1 MAVAI
6 LKVYGDGVPF
16 DAASVEI
23 TPEFRDRALMLAE
36 TLRSLGA
43 ESIEEYDYR
52 VVPMEDRGWDV
63 SNLVEADVRL
73 DCVRVCV
80 TEHDVGWS
88 GFVKHEDAKWVTQS
102 IPLDLLYDL
111 SNLDA
116 PQHDLRELSY

>member
-6 LKVYGDGVPF
+6 LKVYGDDAPF
-16 DAASVEI
+16 DFASVEI
-23 TPEFRDRALMLAE
+23 TPEFRDRVHMLAE
-36 TLRSLGA
+36 AVRRLDV

-52 VVPMEDRGWDV
+52 VVPLEDRGWNE
-63 SNLVEADVRL
+63 SNLIEADVRL
-73 DCVRVCV
+73 DCVRICV

-111 SNLDA
+111 SNLDT
-116 PQHDLRELSY
+116 PQHDLRELA